1 MPALWANI
9 VATAAGTVPSYELNR
24 KWAWGKTGKSHLWRE
39 VMPFWVL
46 AFIGLAV
53 STWWA
58 VMAES
63 LAQSHH
69 FSHSTQTAV
78 VELAVISAFGVLWI
92 AKYAVINKV
101 LFRAPAG
108 RTRAGVR
115 RGIRGVAVTPGR
127 SSWRQGQPI
136 AAGAGG

>member
-1 MPALWANI
+1 
-9 VATAAGTVPSYELNR
+9 VATAAGTIPSYELNR
-24 KWAWGKTGKSHLWRE
+24 KWAWGKTGKSHLWKE
-39 VMPFWVL
+39 VVPFWVL

-63 LAQSHH
+63 LAKSHH
-69 FSHSTQTAV
+69 FSHSNQTAV

-101 LFRAPAG
+101 LFVHRHVELEPAFE
-108 RTRAGVR
+108 
-115 RGIRGVAVTPGR
+115 AVPG
-127 SSWRQGQPI
+127 
-136 AAGAGG
+136 A